1 MYKTALSEKQA
12 NIAKAPDFNEA
23 CLPKSAVDS
32 LLMWVMDR
40 ITFSDDECKK
50 IHENLLVDPFWEVT
64 PVRVRHSFLL
74 CITLPVKN

>member
-50 IHENLLVDPFWEVT
+50 IHENLL
-64 PVRVRHSFLL
+64 
-74 CITLPVKN
+74 